1 MRTLITEQI
10 DGYTIVL
17 GVDRPTVDA
26 VRTRQVIDE
35 KIAEDPLVKE
45 ISEKCKQALFLAK
58 EYEKCRKKRRLAA
71 KTQTLE
77 GQYNATCLEIS
88 GLKKQVDAKRFEMMQ
103 AEPIY
108 FEPKLGEIM
117 VSEEVGESHLAKFP
131 VPQNKKLVM
140 YGDYVTDLRGQQY
153 WIKTDSRWEQRTIE
167 KLGEEIPDGGV
178 TVDDMPTETRIEI
191 EKQFKDEYIKGLCG
205 EEKQAERKKALA
217 VALDQAAYMKSK
229 LEIQGDMDALL
240 KSQEWYKTEAERIK
254 ELFS

>member
-35 KIAEDPLVKE
+35 KTASDPLVTE
-45 ISEKCKQALFLAK
+45 VDRKCQQALLLAK
-58 EYEKCRKKRRLAA
+58 EWNKCRKKRRLAA
-71 KTQTLE
+71 KAQTLE
-77 GQYNATCLEIS
+77 EQYNATCLEIS
-88 GLKKQVDAKRFEMMQ
+88 VLRGKVDAKRFEMMQ

-108 FEPKLGEIM
+108 FEPKLGEII
-117 VSEEVGESHLAKFP
+117 VSDEIGESHLAKFP
-131 VPQNKKLVM
+131 IPQNKKLVM

-153 WIKTDSRWEQRTIE
+153 WIKTDGRWEQRTIE
-167 KLGEEIPDGGV
+167 KLGDEIPDGGL
-178 TVDDMPTETRIEI
+178 TVDDMSTETRIDI
-191 EKQFKDEYIKGLCG
+191 GQQLKDEYIRGLCG

-229 LEIQGDMDALL
+229 LEIQGDADALP
-240 KSQEWYKTEAERIK
+240 KSQEWYREETERIE